1 MKILTSTAMKAAEAA
16 AVERGGSYLDLMEN
30 AGGAAAKR
38 IAALLNGIAGKQAL
52 IFCGKGNNGGDGLV
66 IARKFLEAGAL
77 VTVIFAQGCGDA
89 GVDEQK
95 LSPLSRANLRA
106 MDGWGEDRLLILDCT
121 LGDEQLAA
129 LVQQAAVIV
138 DAVFGTG
145 FSGILPAGTARLNRA
160 AAKACG
166 LLCALDIPSGVNC
179 DTGEADADSFPAE
192 VTFAFAAL
200 KPAHV
205 LKASA
210 LRCGRVELLDI
221 GIGRSDMDALPSAI
235 APLTRTLAANALPR
249 RSPDSHKGSYGRLL
263 NVGGC
268 RHMTGAVMLSTLAA
282 MAGGA
287 GLVKVAAPDAAT
299 PLIAGRILPCIH
311 APLPTAENGAISF
324 EGIDRLSEEL
334 CWATT
339 LLLGCGLS
347 VCEDTKLLVEELI
360 TQTQIPAVLDA
371 DALNCLVGRPSLL
384 RRASAPLILTPH
396 LMEMSRLTG
405 EPLEHCRSRRFDL
418 AASFA
423 REYQVTLV
431 LKDSSTVVAA
441 PDGSLYMTAP
451 PKRTVDGIPVFEG
464 SSTSGLAK
472 GGSGDILAGLI
483 AAMLAQGASPL
494 QAALCGVWL
503 HARAAD
509 LCEEEMTAY
518 CMQPTD
524 VLRFLPAA
532 FKLL

>member
-1 MKILTSTAMKAAEAA
+1 M
-16 AVERGGSYLDLMEN
+16 
-30 AGGAAAKR
+30 
-38 IAALLNGIAGKQAL
+38 
-52 IFCGKGNNGGDGLV
+52 
-66 IARKFLEAGAL
+66 
-77 VTVIFAQGCGDA
+77 
-89 GVDEQK
+89 
-95 LSPLSRANLRA
+95 
-106 MDGWGEDRLLILDCT
+106 
-121 LGDEQLAA
+121 
-129 LVQQAAVIV
+129 
-138 DAVFGTG
+138 
-145 FSGILPAGTARLNRA
+145 
-160 AAKACG
+160 
-166 LLCALDIPSGVNC
+166 
-179 DTGEADADSFPAE
+179 
-192 VTFAFAAL
+192 
-200 KPAHV
+200 